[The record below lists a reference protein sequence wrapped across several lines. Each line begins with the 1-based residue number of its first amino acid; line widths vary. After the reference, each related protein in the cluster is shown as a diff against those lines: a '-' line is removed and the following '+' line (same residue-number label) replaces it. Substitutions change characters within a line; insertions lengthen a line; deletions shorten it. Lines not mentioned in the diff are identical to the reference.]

1 MSPSAVA
8 LSVIAGIVAIGSVAG
23 FYAGS
28 RYKMDLEQWTV
39 AGRGLGLVFVWLLMA
54 GEIYTA
60 FTFLGA
66 SGWAYSRGG
75 PALYILAYQPLCY
88 LVSFYILPQ
97 IWDVGR
103 RHRMQTLAD
112 FFQVRYGGKYT
123 GPLVAILGVI
133 CIIPY
138 LQLQLTGLGIIAEV
152 ASFGAVGHVTAIVVA
167 SALVAAFV
175 FFSGVRGIAWVSV
188 LKDLLLLFAALFVGI
203 AIPYIYFGGFGPM
216 FRELV
221 RVRPEHM
228 VMPGATKNL
237 GHAWYISTI
246 LLSSFGFYMWPQS
259 FGASFTAKSADT
271 LRRNAVLLPFYGIT
285 MPLMFVVGLAALL
298 IVPGLTNG
306 DLSLLTLVRKT
317 FPAWFLGVIGGA
329 GALTAMVP
337 AAVQVLTAA
346 TLFTKNVYR
355 PLFAPD
361 MPDQGVARVAKF
373 VVLLMMAMAV
383 TAAAS
388 SSISL
393 VSLLLLGYAGVTQFF
408 PGIAFGLYSNRVSR
422 LSVIA
427 GLLTGIGITTFLVFT
442 KHDPFLGLNA
452 GFIALCANFGVLIT
466 LRLLA
471 ISSSNPLYDQ
481 ELAQPVSAG

>member
-8 LSVIAGIVAIGSVAG
+8 LSVIAAIVGIGSLAG

-39 AGRGLGLVFVWLLMA
+39 AGRGLGLIFVWLLMA

-97 IWDVGR
+97 IWDVGH
-103 RHRMQTLAD
+103 RHQMQTLAD

-123 GPLVAILGVI
+123 GPLVAIVGVV

-152 ASFGAVGHVTAIVVA
+152 ASFGAIRHGAAIVVA

-188 LKDLLLLFAALFVGI
+188 LKDLLLLFAAIFVGI
-203 AIPYIYFGGFGPM
+203 AIPYIYFGGMGPM
-216 FRELV
+216 FGELA
-221 RVRPEHM
+221 RVKPGHL

-259 FGASFTAKSADT
+259 FAASFTAKSADT
-271 LRRNAVLLPFYGIT
+271 LRRNAVLLPFYSIT
-285 MPLMFVVGLAALL
+285 MPLMFIVGLAALL
-298 IVPGLTNG
+298 IVPGLANG
-306 DLSLLTLVRKT
+306 DLSLLSLVRKT

-373 VVLLMMAMAV
+373 VVIAMMAMAV

-388 SSISL
+388 SSVSL

-408 PGIAFGLYSNRVSR
+408 PGIAFGLYSTRISR
-422 LSVIA
+422 LSVVG
-427 GLLTGIGITTFLVFT
+427 GLLTGIAVTTFLVFT
-442 KHDPFLGLNA
+442 KRDPFLGLNA
-452 GFIALCANFGVLIT
+452 GFIALCANFAVLIA

-471 ISSSNPLYDQ
+471 RPSSNPLYEQ
-481 ELAQPVSAG
+481 ELAQTVSAD